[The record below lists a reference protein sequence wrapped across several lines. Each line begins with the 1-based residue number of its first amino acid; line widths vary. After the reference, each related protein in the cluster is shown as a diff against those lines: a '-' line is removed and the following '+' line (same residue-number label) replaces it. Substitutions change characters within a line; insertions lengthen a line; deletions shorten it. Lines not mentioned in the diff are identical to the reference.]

1 MSEIPERRPDSLD
14 ELLTPPVGQLGD
26 VVRRDMLA
34 RTTRVLR
41 RRRRVSQLTR
51 LACLAACYVA
61 GMLTVYDFRPE
72 TSPPAPRPIAPST
85 SPSRA
90 GTSALALEW
99 RAIDHPEQAGTAY
112 RAAGD
117 RYLAENADPGAAARC
132 YGSALSAGPAED
144 LTIDPNDSW
153 LMMAI
158 KDARQKEARDANR
171 LQ

>member
-1 MSEIPERRPDSLD
+1 
-14 ELLTPPVGQLGD
+14 VFGC
-26 VVRRDMLA
+26 
-34 RTTRVLR
+34 VLR
-41 RRRRVSQLTR
+41 RRDANRVR
-51 LACLAACYVA
+51 LPPRDVATGAAADRSVNFAVPCRYI
-61 GMLTVYDFRPE
+61 G
-72 TSPPAPRPIAPST
+72 
-85 SPSRA
+85 
-90 GTSALALEW
+90 ALEW